1 MEEKATILESLVDT
15 VVVYTKSSI
24 DLLKLLAIDKS
35 ANMLSS
41 VISTIIISIAV
52 LCLTMMLN
60 IGAAL
65 WIGKLIG
72 SSIGGFFIVAGF
84 YTVVVTV
91 LVAFKKQLLNTP
103 LSNSIISFLRKKNI

>member
-1 MEEKATILESLVDT
+1 MEDKATIMESLVDT

-24 DLLKLLAIDKS
+24 DLWKLIAIDKS

-41 VISTIIISIAV
+41 VISTIIISTAV
-52 LCLTMMLN
+52 MCLTMMLN
-60 IGAAL
+60 IGVAL

-72 SSIGGFFIVAGF
+72 SSISGFLIVAGF
-84 YTVVVTV
+84 YTVVVIV